1 MAKKLFICGCAR
13 SGTSALTK
21 LIGAHEKIVLGM
33 ERYGKLENKD
43 TFCLREE
50 HFTPSRFL
58 TLEKGDAF
66 RKELKLNPVMID
78 KLENQSYEYIGD
90 KKPNL
95 FLVYEELFNTFSD
108 VTVIFIYRNVYDVS
122 ESWNKRAIKGNN
134 WPKQKN
140 YKKAVFSW
148 NKALM
153 TTIEQIK
160 KGRNIICVNYED
172 IFAKKVD
179 LMSLY
184 NKLGLDIDKSTQ
196 IQLNTLL
203 QQSNNIEKTRTQ
215 LSTEEYAFV
224 KKHAKFRLL
233 KEITQYDILKTGA
246 LTTI

>member
-1 MAKKLFICGCAR
+1 MSKKLFICGCAR

-43 TFCLREE
+43 TFSLTEE

-58 TLEKGDAF
+58 TLKKGDTF
-66 RKELKLNPVMID
+66 RKELKFNPIMID
-78 KLENQSYEYIGD
+78 KLEKESYKYIGD
-90 KKPNL
+90 KKPAL
-95 FLVYEELFNTFSD
+95 FLVYEELFNIFSD
-108 VTVIFIYRNVYDVS
+108 ATVIFIYRNVYDVA

-134 WPKQKN
+134 WPEQRN

-148 NKALM
+148 NQSLM

-172 IFAKKVD
+172 IFLQKVD

-184 NKLGLDIDKSTQ
+184 TKLGLDIDKSTQ

-203 QQSNNIEKTRTQ
+203 NQSDNIEKKRTQ
-215 LSTEEYAFV
+215 LSTEEYTFV
-224 KKHAKFRLL
+224 EKHAKFRLL
-233 KEITQYDILKTGA
+233 REIAEYDILKK
-246 LTTI
+246 LI